1 VCRCPDVM
9 ASLEMQT
16 IGSLSCLCSGI
27 HPTPFLDLSLCGFI
41 TVIAFQKSGLRAALR
56 VSLLF
61 SEGMI
66 IQAPWIFVQ
75 CSMFEHTL
83 PEGYIIR
90 TSIIR
95 IGY

>member
-1 VCRCPDVM
+1 MPLSRCD
-9 ASLEMQT
+9 
-16 IGSLSCLCSGI
+16 GI
-27 HPTPFLDLSLCGFI
+27 FGGADNRQSSMPLFRYSSHPFLDLSLCGFI
-41 TVIAFQKSGLRAALR
+41 TVIAFQKNGLRAALR
-56 VSLLF
+56 VFLLF

-90 TSIIR
+90 ASIIR
-95 IGY
+95 ICY